1 VKQHQVSQR
10 TCGMYN
16 DSKRKV
22 RLSRLSMGEGDSHIN
37 DAGNVTPASD
47 VS

>member
-1 VKQHQVSQR
+1 
-10 TCGMYN
+10 MYN
-16 DSKRKV
+16 DNKHMVCLCEDFRDS
-22 RLSRLSMGEGDSHIN
+22 LEEGDSHVN

>member
-1 VKQHQVSQR
+1 VSQR
-10 TCGMYN
+10 TYGMYN

-22 RLSRLSMGEGDSHIN
+22 QLSRISVGEGDSHVN